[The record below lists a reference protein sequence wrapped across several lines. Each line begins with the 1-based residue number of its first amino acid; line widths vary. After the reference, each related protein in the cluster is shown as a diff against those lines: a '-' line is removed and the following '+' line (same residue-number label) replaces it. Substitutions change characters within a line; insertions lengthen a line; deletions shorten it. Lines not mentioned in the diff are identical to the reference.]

1 MHGEAAPLAIETRDL
16 TRRFGPITAVDALSL
31 AVRRGELFGLV
42 GPDGA
47 GKTTILRILA
57 AILTPTGGDVRV
69 AGHDVRREPE
79 AVKRLIAYM
88 PQRFGLSGDLTV
100 LENLHFYADLFE
112 VPRTERA
119 ARIGRLL
126 AFSALAPFQG
136 RLADKLSGGMKQKLG
151 LACALVHAPEVLLLD
166 EPTNGVDPVSRRDF
180 WRILYELLKE
190 GVTILM
196 ATAYLDEAERCS
208 RVALVHQGRLLAVD
222 EPARIRRLV
231 PGQFAEIFVRNAA
244 RASTALTG
252 VPGVRGVTVF
262 GQRIHVAMDTLDA
275 NLPRVLTALEAAGV
289 GPTDPRRIVPS
300 LEDAFISV
308 IRGAG
313 AQADERG
320 GEPSGEV
327 WTGRVAPSTSA
338 VRAEGL
344 VRRFGDFVAIDHI
357 SFEVGRGEI
366 FGFLGPNGSGKST
379 TIRILTGLLA
389 PTGGRAWV
397 GGFDVAAERDA
408 IKEIIGYMSQR
419 FSLYEDLTV
428 HQNLDFFAGVY
439 RVPTGRRVARK
450 RWALETAGLLG
461 HEASLTRNLAVGWRQ
476 RLALACAVLHEP
488 AILFLDEPTSGVDPL
503 SRRTFWDLIR
513 AMAARGVTVI
523 VTTHYMDEAAYC
535 DRLALLDRGRVVAL
549 GTPDGLTREHMP
561 DTVLEVVADRPV
573 EALQRLPRQPPIRDV
588 ALFGSVL
595 HVVVADAFGG
605 AAEVRARLE
614 SAGIR
619 VAAITPIR
627 PSLEDA
633 FVALIEAG
641 TRPAAAR

>member
-57 AILTPTGGDVRV
+57 AILTPTGGDARV

-313 AQADERG
+313 AQADGRG

-513 AMAARGVTVI
+513 AMAARGVTVV